1 MRPIGRPQFTDP
13 AAATAHAVLSSATG
27 TAAELAAMR
36 KLAEG
41 ADAEARDQIGNL
53 IEAFIVKF
61 GFPGDD

>member
-1 MRPIGRPQFTDP
+1 
-13 AAATAHAVLSSATG
+13 LSSATG